1 MVDEMTSMNVELLLW
16 KFLALRWLPSGV
28 RDVPTAMAGGLA
40 LSASM
45 PGLTG
50 GKVRLLQ
57 RRCFARRPGPG
68 TSRPDRDGSRGPGG
82 DTAMRCPDH

>member
-1 MVDEMTSMNVELLLW
+1 MTSMNVELLLW

-28 RDVPTAMAGGLA
+28 RDVPTAMAGGHA

-50 GKVRLLQ
+50 
-57 RRCFARRPGPG
+57 
-68 TSRPDRDGSRGPGG
+68 
-82 DTAMRCPDH
+82 